1 MVSTPSLVTI
11 TQTEVFELCKR
22 LGHDPARVA
31 RIIIEPSVVVV
42 EYAHPITGVDPSSRL
57 DVVQHM
63 TIKAQPPAKPQPW
76 PGDPT
81 TDDAPSPS

>member
-11 TQTEVFELCKR
+11 SQTEIMELCRR

-31 RIIIEPSVVVV
+31 RITIEPHVVIV
-42 EYAHPITGVDPSSRL
+42 EYEHPITGVDPTTRL

-63 TIKAQPPAKPQPW
+63 TIKGEPAPPMDEP
-76 PGDPT
+76 
-81 TDDAPSPS
+81 

>member
-11 TQTEVFELCKR
+11 SQTEIMELCKR

-31 RIIIEPSVVVV
+31 RITIEPHVVVV
-42 EYAHPITGVDPSSRL
+42 EYEHPITGVDPTSRL

-63 TIKAQPPAKPQPW
+63 TIKDPPA
-76 PGDPT
+76 
-81 TDDAPSPS
+81 APIVDEP